1 MELYMPRTVI
11 ISGASKGIGKETA
24 RVFAAAGDQVV
35 IFDVDREKGEGF
47 CREEKA
53 AGRKVDFSAVDI
65 TNTENVRSAVEK
77 AANQYGGVDVLVNCA
92 GILDLHSFSETTE
105 EVWDRVMGINLKGAF
120 LLSQA
125 VLPFMSKNKSGR
137 IVNIA
142 SSAGRTGGVKTGVS
156 YSVSK
161 AGIIGLTKTL
171 ARMAAPDKVTVNC
184 IAPGT
189 TNTDMARQFSSEDTE
204 AILRQVPLHSLV
216 EPEDIARAVYFLSSD
231 SAKMITGICLDIN
244 GGIYMG

>member
-1 MELYMPRTVI
+1 MPRTVVI
-11 ISGASKGIGKETA
+11 TGASKGIGKETA
-24 RVFAAAGDQVV
+24 KVFAAAGDQVV
-35 IFDVDREKGEGF
+35 IFDVDRAKGQEY
-47 CREEKA
+47 CQEESA
-53 AGRKVDFSAVDI
+53 AGRNVDFSAVDI
-65 TNTENVRSAVEK
+65 TRSEDVRKAVEDVVR
-77 AANQYGGVDVLVNCA
+77 QYGGIDVLVNCA
-92 GILDLHSFSETTE
+92 GILDLHSFSDTTE

-125 VLPFMSKNKSGR
+125 VLPYMSRNKTGR
-137 IVNIA
+137 IVNIS

-189 TNTDMARQFSSEDTE
+189 TNTEMARQFSSEDTE
-204 AILRQVPLHSLV
+204 AILKQVPLHSLV
-216 EPEDIARAVYFLSSD
+216 DPEDIARAVFFLASD